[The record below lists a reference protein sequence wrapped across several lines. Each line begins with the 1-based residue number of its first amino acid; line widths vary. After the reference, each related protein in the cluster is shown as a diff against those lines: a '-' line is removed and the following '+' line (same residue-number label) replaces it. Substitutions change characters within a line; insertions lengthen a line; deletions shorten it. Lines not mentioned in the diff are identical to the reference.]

1 MLRNLSRA
9 WLRPS
14 ENDGKINKDSGQE
27 DPLAYATCLT
37 ARSHPSDVE
46 GTLVSGG
53 LNISETLDA
62 YIPLLSNP
70 SFTGVPWV
78 PLFQECFELRCFQL
92 LSSAAWLLSNARPD
106 N

>member
-1 MLRNLSRA
+1 MIFR
-9 WLRPS
+9 
-14 ENDGKINKDSGQE
+14 KIKDSGQE

-37 ARSHPSDVE
+37 ARPHPSDVE

>member
-1 MLRNLSRA
+1 MN
-9 WLRPS
+9 
-14 ENDGKINKDSGQE
+14 SGQE
-27 DPLAYATCLT
+27 DPLFPYATCLT
-37 ARSHPSDVE
+37 ARPHPSDVE
-46 GTLVSGG
+46 GTLVSDG
-53 LNISETLDA
+53 LNTSETLGT

-92 LSSAAWLLSNARPD
+92 LSSTAWLLSNARPD